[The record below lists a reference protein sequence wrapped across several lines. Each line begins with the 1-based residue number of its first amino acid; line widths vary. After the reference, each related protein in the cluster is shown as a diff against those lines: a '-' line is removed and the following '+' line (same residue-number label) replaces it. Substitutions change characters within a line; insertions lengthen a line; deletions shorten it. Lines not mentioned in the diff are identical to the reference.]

1 VAFPSFFSEV
11 QPIAMH
17 DRLAEFLGAADG
29 GVIEYRYTD
38 VVKLAGHSCPTV
50 AGAYLLT
57 RRALATLYPDELPER
72 GEIQV
77 DFRAAQ
83 GDGVAGVMAAVI
95 GLITGA
101 AGVGGFKGIAGHF
114 SRRHLLGFEELDLP
128 GDITFTRRDSSEQL
142 SASLHLEHVAPD
154 PRTGPLL
161 QRLLGGERDPV
172 VAEVFA
178 TLWQNRVRRILV
190 DHADDPDL
198 VTLTNGHGQNQR

>member
-1 VAFPSFFSEV
+1 MAFPSFFSEV
-11 QPIAMH
+11 QPIAVH

-29 GVIEYRYTD
+29 GIIEYRYAD

-57 RRALATLYPDELPER
+57 SRALAALYPDELPER

-77 DFRAAQ
+77 DFREAQ
-83 GDGVAGVMAAVI
+83 EDGVAGVMAAVI

-114 SRRHLLGFEELDLP
+114 SRRHLLSFEEIDLP
-128 GDITFTRRDSSEQL
+128 GDISFTRRDNGQGVT
-142 SASLHLEHVAPD
+142 AALHIEHVAPD

-161 QRLLGGERDPV
+161 QRLLAGERDPV

-178 TLWQNRVRRILV
+178 ALWQDRVRRILI
-190 DHADDPDL
+190 DHADDPNL
-198 VTLTNGHGQNQR
+198 VSLVGTRKQD

>member
-1 VAFPSFFSEV
+1 MAFPSFFSDI

-29 GVIEYRYTD
+29 GIIEYRYAD
-38 VVKLAGHSCPTV
+38 AVKLAGHSCPTV

-57 RRALATLYPDELPER
+57 HRALAALYPDELPER
-72 GEIQV
+72 GELQV
-77 DFRAAQ
+77 DFREAQ
-83 GDGVAGVMAAVI
+83 EDGVAGVMAAVI

-114 SRRHLLGFEELDLP
+114 SRRHLLNFEEIGLP
-128 GDITFTRRDSSEQL
+128 GDISFTRRDSGQRVT
-142 SASLHLEHVAPD
+142 AALHLEHVAPD

-161 QRLLGGERDPV
+161 QRLLAGERDPV

-178 TLWQNRVRRILV
+178 TLWQDRVRRILI
-190 DHADDPDL
+190 DHADDPSL
-198 VTLTNGHGQNQR
+198 VSLVGIHKQD